1 MSDRLV
7 PPTPITFESQAAQ
20 FDKIGTPGISTRREH
35 SSSGHPVDCV
45 LYRNN
50 TGVLD
55 GVLYY
60 YPAGAPGLEKPRNV
74 NMFVRPEAA
83 RTGIATRLLDHATRL
98 FDINLDQQL
107 LTPSGKAFLD
117 AYRRIRPNT

>member
-1 MSDRLV
+1 MKYQLV
-7 PPTPITFESQAAQ
+7 PPTPFSFESQAAQ
-20 FDKIGTPGISTRREH
+20 FDETGTPGIELRRENA
-35 SSSGHPVDCV
+35 SIGQPVDCV

-55 GVLYY
+55 GILYF
-60 YPAGAPGLEKPRNV
+60 YPDGAPGLEQPGNV
-74 NMFVRPEAA
+74 NIFVRPEAA
-83 RTGIATRLLDHATRL
+83 RTGIASRLLDHATRL